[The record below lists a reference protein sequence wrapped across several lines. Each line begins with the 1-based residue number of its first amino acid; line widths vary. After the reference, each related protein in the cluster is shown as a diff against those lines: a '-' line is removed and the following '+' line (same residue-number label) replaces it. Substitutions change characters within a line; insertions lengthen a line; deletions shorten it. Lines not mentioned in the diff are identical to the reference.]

1 MVLARVR
8 YLFYQPMDKEVKTW
22 PLLFPTKK
30 NRIWRRHCSIG
41 QSCCSMKSKPSIGW
55 FLESSPAWR
64 FFIQDSLN
72 QPNTTHVGIC
82 LMNQSNCAIS
92 VCLLFLFCLRIF
104 ISRSYKN
111 RSKMN
116 QWRLKLI
123 LTIWKNQNA
132 PQGAKKDS
140 FAACFWGKLKLACT
154 IQKVSLTC
162 TPPKK
167 ILTSRIDY
175 TSIKLFEFPRKTSRA
190 SVELGMSNESRVLSH
205 FHTVENYIV

>member
-1 MVLARVR
+1 
-8 YLFYQPMDKEVKTW
+8 
-22 PLLFPTKK
+22 
-30 NRIWRRHCSIG
+30 
-41 QSCCSMKSKPSIGW
+41 MKSKQSIGW

-64 FFIQDSLN
+64 FFIQGLLN
-72 QPNTTHVGIC
+72 QPNTMHVCIC
-82 LMNQSNCAIS
+82 LMNQSNCSTS
-92 VCLLFLFCLRIF
+92 VCLLFLFCLCVF

-111 RSKMN
+111 CSKMN

-123 LTIWKNQNA
+123 LTIWKNQSA

-140 FAACFWGKLKLACT
+140 FAACFRGKLKLACT

-162 TPPKK
+162 APPTPTPPTPKK

-190 SVELGMSNESRVLSH
+190 SVELGMSKESRVLSH

>member
-1 MVLARVR
+1 
-8 YLFYQPMDKEVKTW
+8 
-22 PLLFPTKK
+22 
-30 NRIWRRHCSIG
+30 
-41 QSCCSMKSKPSIGW
+41 MKSKRSIGW

-64 FFIQDSLN
+64 FFIQGSLN
-72 QPNTTHVGIC
+72 QPNTMHVCIC

-92 VCLLFLFCLRIF
+92 VCLLFLFCLRVF

-123 LTIWKNQNA
+123 LTIWKNQTA

-162 TPPKK
+162 APPTPTPPTPKK

-190 SVELGMSNESRVLSH
+190 SVELGMSKESRVLSQ

>member
-1 MVLARVR
+1 
-8 YLFYQPMDKEVKTW
+8 
-22 PLLFPTKK
+22 
-30 NRIWRRHCSIG
+30 
-41 QSCCSMKSKPSIGW
+41 MKSKRSIGW

-64 FFIQDSLN
+64 FFIQGSLN
-72 QPNTTHVGIC
+72 QPNTTHVCIC

-92 VCLLFLFCLRIF
+92 VCLLFLFCLRVF

-123 LTIWKNQNA
+123 LTIWKNQTA
-132 PQGAKKDS
+132 PQGANKDS

-162 TPPKK
+162 TPHPPPPKK
-167 ILTSRIDY
+167 KNLDQQDW
-175 TSIKLFEFPRKTSRA
+175 L
-190 SVELGMSNESRVLSH
+190 H
-205 FHTVENYIV
+205 FYKIIWIPQENFTCKCITWDEQGK

>member
-1 MVLARVR
+1 MVLARVC

-22 PLLFPTKK
+22 PLLFPAKEK
-30 NRIWRRHCSIG
+30 PNMEKAISIG
-41 QSCCSMKSKPSIGW
+41 QSCCSMKSTQSIGW

-64 FFIQDSLN
+64 FFIQGSLN
-72 QPNTTHVGIC
+72 QPNTTHVCIC
-82 LMNQSNCAIS
+82 LMNQSNCSIS
-92 VCLLFLFCLRIF
+92 VCLLFLFCLYVF

-111 RSKMN
+111 CSKMN

-132 PQGAKKDS
+132 PQGANKDS

-162 TPPKK
+162 TPHPPPPKK
-167 ILTSRIDY
+167 KFLTSRIDY

-190 SVELGMSNESRVLSH
+190 SV
-205 FHTVENYIV
+205 

>member
-1 MVLARVR
+1 
-8 YLFYQPMDKEVKTW
+8 
-22 PLLFPTKK
+22 
-30 NRIWRRHCSIG
+30 
-41 QSCCSMKSKPSIGW
+41 MKSKRSIGW

-64 FFIQDSLN
+64 FFIQGSLN
-72 QPNTTHVGIC
+72 QPNTTHVCIC

-92 VCLLFLFCLRIF
+92 VCLLFLFCLRVF

-116 QWRLKLI
+116 QWRLKLT
-123 LTIWKNQNA
+123 LTIWKNQTA

-162 TPPKK
+162 PPAP
-167 ILTSRIDY
+167 TSRIDY
-175 TSIKLFEFPRKTSRA
+175 TC
-190 SVELGMSNESRVLSH
+190 VELGMSKESIGF
-205 FHTVENYIV
+205 FHTSTPWRTTLYKDEKGK